1 MGDETLKVIDLRSDT
16 VTHPTEQMREAMAKA
31 PVGDD
36 VYGEDPTINELEER
50 AAALLGKEKGLFV
63 PSGTMGNCLAVLAH
77 TQRGD
82 EVILE
87 AESHIYFY
95 EVGGMAA
102 LGGLQPRL
110 VPGKRGI
117 LDPVDVEKVM
127 RPPDMHFPRT
137 SLLCLEN
144 THNRGGGAV
153 TPLETLARLKALA
166 EDRGL
171 AVHMDG
177 ARIFN
182 AAVHL
187 GVEVSAI
194 AHYADSIM
202 FCLSKGLSA
211 PVGSMVV
218 GSSEWMPT
226 ARRYRKMLGG
236 GMRQGGIVAA
246 AGLVAL
252 DSMIDR
258 LKEDHENAAFL
269 ARELS
274 RLDGVDVDVENVET
288 NIVFIDVSG
297 SGKTAATVAS
307 ALKEHSVLCNAAV
320 EGRLRLVTHKDVD
333 RKDIERAVEV
343 FAEVIA

>member
-1 MGDETLKVIDLRSDT
+1 MRIIDLRSDT
-16 VTHPTEQMREAMAKA
+16 VTHPTAAMREAMAQA

-95 EVGGMAA
+95 EAGGMSA
-102 LGGLQPRL
+102 LGGVQPRL
-110 VPGKRGI
+110 VKGQRGI
-117 LDPVDVEKVM
+117 LDPADVEKVL
-127 RPPDMHFPRT
+127 RPADMHFPPTR
-137 SLLCLEN
+137 LLCLEN

-153 TPLETLARLKALA
+153 TPLDTLERLKALA
-166 EDRGL
+166 EREGL
-171 AVHMDG
+171 TVHMDG

-182 AAVHL
+182 AAVSL
-187 GVEVSAI
+187 GVPVQDI
-194 AHYADSIM
+194 ARHADSVM
-202 FCLSKGLSA
+202 FCLSKGLAA

-218 GSSEWMPT
+218 GSAKWMPA

-236 GMRQGGIVAA
+236 AMRQAGIVAA

-252 DSMIDR
+252 DSMVDR
-258 LKEDHENAAFL
+258 LAEDHENAAFL

-274 RLDGVDVDVENVET
+274 RLDGVRIDVEAVET
-288 NIVFIDVSG
+288 NIIFADVSP
-297 SGKTAATVAS
+297 SGKTAADVAS
-307 ALKEHSVLCNAAV
+307 GLRECGVLCNAAV
-320 EGRLRLVTHKDVD
+320 EGRLRLVTHKDVN
-333 RKDIERAVEV
+333 RKDMETAIQA
-343 FAEVIA
+343 FASVIA